1 MLPINSLLPW
11 LLSSLQQKILSSL
24 SVVTCLFFIQNEE
37 ALHDTSFCI
46 IKCYNIILKNVT
58 LYKVLFVQMYS
69 SAAITYGKLRLSV
82 QVTQGYGSSLNVVI
96 NQQWTK
102 AK

>member
-11 LLSSLQQKILSSL
+11 LLSCLHQKILSSL
-24 SVVTCLFFIQNEE
+24 SIVTCLFFIQNEE

-58 LYKVLFVQMYS
+58 LDNVLFVQMYS
-69 SAAITYGKLRLSV
+69 SAITFGKLRLSV

-96 NQQWTK
+96 NQQRTK